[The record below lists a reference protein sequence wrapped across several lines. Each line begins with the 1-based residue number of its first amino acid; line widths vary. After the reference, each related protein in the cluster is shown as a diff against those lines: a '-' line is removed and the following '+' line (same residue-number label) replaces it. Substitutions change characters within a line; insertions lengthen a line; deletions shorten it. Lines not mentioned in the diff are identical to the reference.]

1 VPVALRLPDPG
12 VSALRAGCAHP
23 GDLMS
28 VLPAQPATLRQG
40 RSLVQQW
47 LADQHW
53 PSEDAQ
59 DVVLAVHEAVANVVD
74 HAYPPTATGS
84 VHLHA
89 WVSVEP
95 RTRARRVVATV
106 TDRGCWRAEHRAAA
120 DPTSRG
126 YGLVMMS
133 GCMAEMHIQR
143 SASGTT
149 VILISPTVPPAHRPL
164 SCPEEKPRSR
174 RTEGGTPR

>member
-1 VPVALRLPDPG
+1 
-12 VSALRAGCAHP
+12 
-23 GDLMS
+23 MS
-28 VLPAQPATLRQG
+28 VLPAQPATLRQA

-47 LADQHW
+47 LADQDW
-53 PSEDAQ
+53 PGEDAH

-74 HAYPPTATGS
+74 HAYPRTVTGS

-95 RTRARRVVATV
+95 RTGARRVVATV
-106 TDRGCWRAEHRAAA
+106 TDRGCWRAEHGAAA
-120 DPTSRG
+120 DLTSRG

-149 VILISPTVPPAHRPL
+149 VILISPTVPAGSPPAQLP
-164 SCPEEKPRSR
+164 
-174 RTEGGTPR
+174 